1 MGSDTQEALSTGDTE
16 AVKERSPF
24 WNVTLPN
31 RTGPKFDLKYSA
43 KPENKAINQGMQ
55 CSYHKSGLDQEMEK
69 QKSKQANGA
78 LA

>member
-43 KPENKAINQGMQ
+43 KKIKPENKAMNRGMQ
-55 CSYHKSGLDQEMEK
+55 RN
-69 QKSKQANGA
+69 AVIIA
-78 LA
+78 LS